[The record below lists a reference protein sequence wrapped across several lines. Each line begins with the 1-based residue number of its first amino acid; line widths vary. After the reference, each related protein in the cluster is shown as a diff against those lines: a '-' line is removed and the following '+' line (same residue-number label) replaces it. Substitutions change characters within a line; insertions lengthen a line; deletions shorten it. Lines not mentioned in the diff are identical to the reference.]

1 MKYLYEI
8 YQLDKSGEDYMF
20 LGLDRMLEMYGY
32 VPCKNEYNQVYHGEI
47 EDKFGG
53 HFPIPI
59 LNRLFDIFNL
69 DLPDDFVGW
78 SMSVSDVV
86 KLTDETGREE
96 IWFVDS
102 VGFKLLDP
110 EKW

>member
-1 MKYLYEI
+1 MRYKYEL
-8 YQLDKSGEDYMF
+8 YQLDKSGEEYLF
-20 LGLDRMLEMYGY
+20 LGLDKMLERYGY
-32 VPCKNEYNQVYHGEI
+32 IPSLNEYHEVYHGEI
-47 EDKFGG
+47 SDGYTG
-53 HFPIPI
+53 HFPIPV
-59 LNRLFDIFNL
+59 LHRLFDVFNTEI
-69 DLPDDFVGW
+69 PDDYVGW
-78 SMSVSDVV
+78 SMSTSDVI